1 MKKILITGGAGFIGS
16 NLCNKLVSDNFVYC
30 LDNLYTS
37 SIENISNLL
46 NHPNFE
52 FIQHDITEKIDLE
65 VDEIY
70 NLACPASPIHYQNES
85 LNTLK
90 SCVIGIYNILEL
102 AKKSN
107 AKILQASTSEIYGD
121 PLIHPQ
127 NESYWGNVNPL
138 GDRSCYDEGKR
149 CAETFMYE
157 YYKNFNLKIRIAR
170 IFNTYGRNMQQND
183 GRVISNFIVQ
193 ALKNEDITIYG
204 TGNQTRSFCY
214 IDDLTDGLIKLMNN
228 PDDFIGPINL
238 GNDSEYSIL
247 DIAKIILD
255 KINTKSKIV
264 FKELPNDD
272 PKMRKPDITKAKLIL
287 NWEPKIDLN
296 NGLDK
301 TIEYFNS
308 LLTMKV

>member
-1 MKKILITGGAGFIGS
+1 
-16 NLCNKLVSDNFVYC
+16 
-30 LDNLYTS
+30 
-37 SIENISNLL
+37 
-46 NHPNFE
+46 
-52 FIQHDITEKIDLE
+52 
-65 VDEIY
+65 
-70 NLACPASPIHYQNES
+70 
-85 LNTLK
+85 
-90 SCVIGIYNILEL
+90 
-102 AKKSN
+102 
-107 AKILQASTSEIYGD
+107 
-121 PLIHPQ
+121 
-127 NESYWGNVNPL
+127 
-138 GDRSCYDEGKR
+138 
-149 CAETFMYE
+149 MYE